1 MASAITNKH
10 FRFNFL
16 AFLLAFMIGIF
27 YVYVDTPKQRMI
39 IKYPT
44 PYNVDKMVYRG
55 LNDECYKFRANE
67 VKCTDK
73 ALEQPII

>member
-1 MASAITNKH
+1 MATNSRS

-16 AFLLAFMIGIF
+16 AFILAFMVGIF
-27 YVYVDTPKQRMI
+27 YVYVDTPKPKMI

-55 LNDECYKFRANE
+55 LNEECFKYKAKE

-73 ALEQPII
+73 AIDQPII